1 QLLTCV
7 PQLGRDRL
15 DTMYRMRDLV
25 NAGARISFGSDWPV
39 SSPTPLLGIATA
51 VNRSLPGGESWMKEQ
66 ALTVREALNAYTSG
80 VTAQLAKSELSG
92 TLEAGQAAEFVV
104 LSGNPLAAE
113 ESALF
118 EISVIASSTMLT
130 PLAYLPA

>member
-1 QLLTCV
+1 
-7 PQLGRDRL
+7 
-15 DTMYRMRDLV
+15 
-25 NAGARISFGSDWPV
+25 
-39 SSPTPLLGIATA
+39 
-51 VNRSLPGGESWMKEQ
+51 MKEQ